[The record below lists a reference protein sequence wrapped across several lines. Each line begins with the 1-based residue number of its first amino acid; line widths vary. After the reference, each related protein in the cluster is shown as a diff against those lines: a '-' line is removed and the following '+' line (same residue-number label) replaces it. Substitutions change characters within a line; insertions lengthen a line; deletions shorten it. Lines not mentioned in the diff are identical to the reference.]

1 MLLYLVVNDLLVEAR
16 EALSKVVEVV
26 EPQTQSNNINDNR
39 PNIAGSAVVGCDV
52 QVEVEGKEITNANSS
67 ASVKAISAS
76 WCVVQN
82 ISLFALCLPVHS
94 QNDCDFQY
102 LLYVLKVDGCI
113 FFWRSVHS
121 HHSRCFDEVMK
132 ARPWSYLLLYVLT
145 FFFHIC
151 SESTF
156 FET

>member
-26 EPQTQSNNINDNR
+26 EPQTQSNNIDDNR
-39 PNIAGSAVVGCDV
+39 PNIAGSAVVGGDK
-52 QVEVEGKEITNANSS
+52 QVEVLGKEITNANSS

-102 LLYVLKVDGCI
+102 LLYVL
-113 FFWRSVHS
+113 
-121 HHSRCFDEVMK
+121 
-132 ARPWSYLLLYVLT
+132 
-145 FFFHIC
+145 
-151 SESTF
+151 
-156 FET
+156 

>member
-39 PNIAGSAVVGCDV
+39 PNIAGSAVVGGDV

-82 ISLFALCLPVHS
+82 ISLFALCLYPYIVKMIVIS
-94 QNDCDFQY
+94 NIYCTFCRWTA
-102 LLYVLKVDGCI
+102 VS
-113 FFWRSVHS
+113 FFGGVYTVIIL
-121 HHSRCFDEVMK
+121 DALMK
-132 ARPWSYLLLYVLT
+132 
-145 FFFHIC
+145 
-151 SESTF
+151 
-156 FET
+156 